1 MKTTFATTF
10 SIVGVLA
17 AGGIAFAV
25 NTSVLDTA
33 TNQFSA
39 SQAIEAEAAGIVP
52 TENVAVIA
60 QNQTLPVNG
69 LAATTSPAVVE
80 PTAIAVAPPAI
91 VETAYNIAG
100 VAVVTL
106 AQNGTSLSVAK
117 VAPAGDYTYSSTN
130 ETTSRVEVTF
140 RSGVKKIKFRAEIIG
155 DRIITSVL
163 NETAPATTAPRPRTQ
178 DDDEDDDNDEENERE
193 NNEDEGE
200 DDDD

>member
-39 SQAIEAEAAGIVP
+39 SQAIVAETAGIVP
-52 TENVAVIA
+52 AENAPVVVQNQASPSAAVI
-60 QNQTLPVNG
+60 
-69 LAATTSPAVVE
+69 E
-80 PTAIAVAPPAI
+80 PTATTVAPPAI

-106 AQNGTSLSVAK
+106 AQNGTSLSVAN
-117 VAPAGDYTYSSTN
+117 VAPAGDYTYSTMN
-130 ETTSRVEVTF
+130 ETASRVLVTF
-140 RSGVKKIKFRAEIIG
+140 TSGVKTMKFRAEIIG

-163 NETAPATTAPRPRTQ
+163 NETAPTATAPRPRTH
-178 DDDEDDDNDEENERE
+178 DEDDDDDNERE
-193 NNEDEGE
+193 NNENEGE

>member
-25 NTSVLDTA
+25 NTSVFDTA

-39 SQAIEAEAAGIVP
+39 SQALVAEVAGIVP
-52 TENVAVIA
+52 TENAPVVA
-60 QNQTLPVNG
+60 QNQTSLS
-69 LAATTSPAVVE
+69 TAVVE
-80 PTAIAVAPPAI
+80 PTAITVAPPAI

-106 AQNGTSLSVAK
+106 AQNGTSLLVAN
-117 VAPAGDYTYSSTN
+117 VAPAGDYAYSTVN
-130 ETTSRVEVTF
+130 ETASRVLVTF
-140 RSGVKKIKFRAEIIG
+140 TSGVKTMKFRAEIIG

-163 NETAPATTAPRPRTQ
+163 NETAPTATAPRPRTH
-178 DDDEDDDNDEENERE
+178 DEDDDDDNERE
-193 NNEDEGE
+193 NNENEGE

>member
-39 SQAIEAEAAGIVP
+39 SQAIVAETVGIVP
-52 TENVAVIA
+52 TEN
-60 QNQTLPVNG
+60 
-69 LAATTSPAVVE
+69 AVVVE
-80 PTAIAVAPPAI
+80 STAITVAPPAI

-106 AQNGTSLSVAK
+106 AQNGTSLSVAN
-117 VAPAGDYTYSSTN
+117 VAPAGDYSHSSIN
-130 ETTSRVEVTF
+130 ETASRVEVTF
-140 RSGVKKIKFRAEIIG
+140 KSGIKTMKFRAEIIG

-163 NETAPATTAPRPRTQ
+163 NETAPTATAPRPRTH
-178 DDDEDDDNDEENERE
+178 DEDDDEGDDDHDERE

>member
-1 MKTTFATTF
+1 MVKDMKTTFATTF

-25 NTSVLDTA
+25 NTSVLDNA

-39 SQAIEAEAAGIVP
+39 SQALEAEVAGIVL
-52 TENVAVIA
+52 A
-60 QNQTLPVNG
+60 QNSS
-69 LAATTSPAVVE
+69 TTD
-80 PTAIAVAPPAI
+80 PTAITVAPPAI

-106 AQNGTSLSVAK
+106 AQNGTSLSVAN
-117 VAPAGDYTYSSTN
+117 VAPAGDYTYSTVN
-130 ETTSRVEVTF
+130 ETASRVLVTF
-140 RSGVKKIKFRAEIIG
+140 TSGIKTMKFRAEIIG

-163 NETAPATTAPRPRTQ
+163 NETAPTATAPRPRTQ
-178 DDDEDDDNDEENERE
+178 DDDEDNERE
-193 NNEDEGE
+193 THENEGE

>member
-39 SQAIEAEAAGIVP
+39 SQAIVAETVGIVP
-52 TENVAVIA
+52 TEN
-60 QNQTLPVNG
+60 
-69 LAATTSPAVVE
+69 AVVVE
-80 PTAIAVAPPAI
+80 STAITVAPPAI

-106 AQNGTSLSVAK
+106 AQNVTSLSVAN
-117 VAPAGDYTYSSTN
+117 VAPAGDYTYSTVN
-130 ETTSRVEVTF
+130 ETASRVLVTF
-140 RSGVKKIKFRAEIIG
+140 TSGVKTMKFRAEIIG

-163 NETAPATTAPRPRTQ
+163 DETAPTATAPQSRTHN
-178 DDDEDDDNDEENERE
+178 EDDDDDNERE
-193 NNEDEGE
+193 NDENEGE

>member
-39 SQAIEAEAAGIVP
+39 SQALVAEVAGIVP
-52 TENVAVIA
+52 TENAPIVESTAV
-60 QNQTLPVNG
+60 T
-69 LAATTSPAVVE
+69 
-80 PTAIAVAPPAI
+80 VAPPAI

-100 VAVVTL
+100 VAVVML
-106 AQNGTSLSVAK
+106 SQNGTSLSVAN
-117 VAPAGDYTYSSTN
+117 VAPAGDYTYSTVN
-130 ETTSRVEVTF
+130 ETASRVLVTF
-140 RSGVKKIKFRAEIIG
+140 TSGVKTMKFRAEIIG

-163 NETAPATTAPRPRTQ
+163 NETAPTATAPRPRTH
-178 DDDEDDDNDEENERE
+178 DEDDDDDNERE
-193 NNEDEGE
+193 NNENEGE

>member
-39 SQAIEAEAAGIVP
+39 SQALVAEVAGIVP
-52 TENVAVIA
+52 TENAPIVESTAV
-60 QNQTLPVNG
+60 T
-69 LAATTSPAVVE
+69 
-80 PTAIAVAPPAI
+80 VAPPAI

-106 AQNGTSLSVAK
+106 SQNGTSLSVAN
-117 VAPAGDYTYSSTN
+117 VAPAGDYTYSTVN
-130 ETTSRVEVTF
+130 ETASRVLVTF
-140 RSGVKKIKFRAEIIG
+140 TSGVKTMKFRAEIIG

-163 NETAPATTAPRPRTQ
+163 NETAPTATAPRPRTHN
-178 DDDEDDDNDEENERE
+178 EDDDDDNERE
-193 NNEDEGE
+193 NNENEGE

>member
-39 SQAIEAEAAGIVP
+39 SQALVAEVAGIVP
-52 TENVAVIA
+52 TENA
-60 QNQTLPVNG
+60 P
-69 LAATTSPAVVE
+69 VVE
-80 PTAIAVAPPAI
+80 STAVTVAPPAI

-106 AQNGTSLSVAK
+106 SQNGTSLSVAN
-117 VAPAGDYTYSSTN
+117 VAPAGDYTYSTVN
-130 ETTSRVEVTF
+130 ETASRVLVTF
-140 RSGVKKIKFRAEIIG
+140 TSGVKTMKFRAEIIG

-163 NETAPATTAPRPRTQ
+163 NETAPTATAPRPRTH
-178 DDDEDDDNDEENERE
+178 DEDDDDDNERE
-193 NNEDEGE
+193 NNENEGE

>member
-39 SQAIEAEAAGIVP
+39 SQAIVAETAGIVP
-52 TENVAVIA
+52 TEN
-60 QNQTLPVNG
+60 
-69 LAATTSPAVVE
+69 AVVVE
-80 PTAIAVAPPAI
+80 STAITVAPPAI

-106 AQNGTSLSVAK
+106 AQNGTSLSVAN
-117 VAPAGDYTYSSTN
+117 VAPAGDYTYSTVN
-130 ETTSRVEVTF
+130 ETASRVLVTF
-140 RSGVKKIKFRAEIIG
+140 TSGVKTMKFRAEIIG

-163 NETAPATTAPRPRTQ
+163 NETAPTATAPRPRTHN
-178 DDDEDDDNDEENERE
+178 EDDDDDNERE
-193 NNEDEGE
+193 NNENEGE

>member
-39 SQAIEAEAAGIVP
+39 SQAIVAETVGIVP
-52 TENVAVIA
+52 TENA
-60 QNQTLPVNG
+60 P
-69 LAATTSPAVVE
+69 VVE
-80 PTAIAVAPPAI
+80 STAVTVAPPAI

-106 AQNGTSLSVAK
+106 SQNGTSLLVAN
-117 VAPAGDYTYSSTN
+117 VAPAGDYSYSTVN
-130 ETTSRVEVTF
+130 ETASRVLVTF
-140 RSGVKKIKFRAEIIG
+140 TSGVKTMKFRAEIIG

-163 NETAPATTAPRPRTQ
+163 NETAPTATAPRPRTHN
-178 DDDEDDDNDEENERE
+178 EDDDDDNERE
-193 NNEDEGE
+193 NDENEGE

>member
-39 SQAIEAEAAGIVP
+39 SQALVAEVAGIVP
-52 TENVAVIA
+52 TENA
-60 QNQTLPVNG
+60 P
-69 LAATTSPAVVE
+69 VVE
-80 PTAIAVAPPAI
+80 STAVTVAPPAI

-106 AQNGTSLSVAK
+106 SQNGASLSVVN
-117 VAPAGDYTYSSTN
+117 VAPASDYTYSSINQT
-130 ETTSRVEVTF
+130 ESRVEVTF
-140 RSGVKKIKFRAEIIG
+140 TSGVKTMKFRAEIIG

-163 NETAPATTAPRPRTQ
+163 NETAPPATAPLPRTH
-178 DDDEDDDNDEENERE
+178 DEDDENEDRE
-193 NNEDEGE
+193 NNDHEGE

>member
-25 NTSVLDTA
+25 NTSVLDNA

-39 SQAIEAEAAGIVP
+39 SQALEAEVAGIVP
-52 TENVAVIA
+52 TGIAAVVP
-60 QNQTLPVNG
+60 QNQTTPSAAIVDPV
-69 LAATTSPAVVE
+69 ATS
-80 PTAIAVAPPAI
+80 VAPPAI

-100 VAVVTL
+100 VGVVTL
-106 AQNGTSLSVAK
+106 AQNGTSLSVAN
-117 VAPAGDYTYSSTN
+117 VAPAGNYTNSTVN
-130 ETTSRVEVTF
+130 ETASRVLVTF
-140 RSGVKKIKFRAEIIG
+140 TSGIKTMKFRAEIIG

-163 NETAPATTAPRPRTQ
+163 NETAPTATAPRPRTQ
-178 DDDEDDDNDEENERE
+178 DEDKDDDEDNERE
-193 NNEDEGE
+193 NHENEGE

>member
-39 SQAIEAEAAGIVP
+39 SQAIVAETVGIVP
-52 TENVAVIA
+52 TENA
-60 QNQTLPVNG
+60 P
-69 LAATTSPAVVE
+69 VVE
-80 PTAIAVAPPAI
+80 STAVTVAPPAI
-91 VETAYNIAG
+91 LETAYNIAG

-106 AQNGTSLSVAK
+106 SQNGTSLLVAN
-117 VAPAGDYTYSSTN
+117 VAPAGDYTYSTVN
-130 ETTSRVEVTF
+130 ETASRVLVTF
-140 RSGVKKIKFRAEIIG
+140 TSGVKTMKFRAEIIG

-163 NETAPATTAPRPRTQ
+163 NETAPTATAPRPRTH
-178 DDDEDDDNDEENERE
+178 DDDDDDERE
-193 NNEDEGE
+193 NNENEGE

>member
-25 NTSVLDTA
+25 NTSVLDNA

-39 SQAIEAEAAGIVP
+39 SQALEAEVDGIVL
-52 TENVAVIA
+52 A
-60 QNQTLPVNG
+60 QNSS
-69 LAATTSPAVVE
+69 TTD
-80 PTAIAVAPPAI
+80 PTAITVAPPAI

-106 AQNGTSLSVAK
+106 AQNGTSLSVAN
-117 VAPAGDYTYSSTN
+117 VAPAGDYTYSTVN
-130 ETTSRVEVTF
+130 ETASRVLVTF
-140 RSGVKKIKFRAEIIG
+140 TSGIKTVKFRAEIIG

-163 NETAPATTAPRPRTQ
+163 NEPAPTATAPRPRTQ
-178 DDDEDDDNDEENERE
+178 DDDEDNEKETHEN
-193 NNEDEGE
+193 EGE

>member
-39 SQAIEAEAAGIVP
+39 SQAIVAETVGIVP
-52 TENVAVIA
+52 SENAPVVA
-60 QNQTLPVNG
+60 QNQTSLS
-69 LAATTSPAVVE
+69 TAVVE
-80 PTAIAVAPPAI
+80 PTATTIAPPAI
-91 VETAYNIAG
+91 LETAYNIAG

-106 AQNGTSLSVAK
+106 SQNGTSLLVAN
-117 VAPAGDYTYSSTN
+117 VAPAGDYTYSTVN
-130 ETTSRVEVTF
+130 ETASRVLVTF
-140 RSGVKKIKFRAEIIG
+140 TSGVKTMKFRAEIIG

-163 NETAPATTAPRPRTQ
+163 NETAPTATAPRPRTQ
-178 DDDEDDDNDEENERE
+178 DEDKDDDEDNERE
-193 NNEDEGE
+193 NHENEGE

>member
-39 SQAIEAEAAGIVP
+39 SQALVAEVAGIVP
-52 TENVAVIA
+52 TENA
-60 QNQTLPVNG
+60 P
-69 LAATTSPAVVE
+69 VVE
-80 PTAIAVAPPAI
+80 STAVTVAPPAI

-106 AQNGTSLSVAK
+106 SQNGTSLSVAN
-117 VAPAGDYTYSSTN
+117 VAPAGDYTYSTVN
-130 ETTSRVEVTF
+130 ETASRVLVTF
-140 RSGVKKIKFRAEIIG
+140 TSGVKTMKFRAEIIG

-163 NETAPATTAPRPRTQ
+163 NETAPTATAPRPRTH
-178 DDDEDDDNDEENERE
+178 DEDDDNERE
-193 NNEDEGE
+193 NNENEGE

>member
-39 SQAIEAEAAGIVP
+39 SQAIVAETVGIVP
-52 TENVAVIA
+52 TEN
-60 QNQTLPVNG
+60 
-69 LAATTSPAVVE
+69 AVVVE
-80 PTAIAVAPPAI
+80 STAITVAPPAI

-106 AQNGTSLSVAK
+106 SQNGTSLLVAN
-117 VAPAGDYTYSSTN
+117 VAPAGDYAYSTVN
-130 ETTSRVEVTF
+130 ETASRVLVTF
-140 RSGVKKIKFRAEIIG
+140 TSGVKTMKFRAEIIG

-163 NETAPATTAPRPRTQ
+163 NETAPTATAPRPRTHN
-178 DDDEDDDNDEENERE
+178 EDDDDDNERE
-193 NNEDEGE
+193 NDENEGE

>member
-39 SQAIEAEAAGIVP
+39 SQALVAEVAGIVP
-52 TENVAVIA
+52 TENA
-60 QNQTLPVNG
+60 P
-69 LAATTSPAVVE
+69 VVE
-80 PTAIAVAPPAI
+80 STAVTVAPPAI

-106 AQNGTSLSVAK
+106 SQNGTSLLVAN
-117 VAPAGDYTYSSTN
+117 VAPAGDYTYSTVN
-130 ETTSRVEVTF
+130 ETASRVLVTF
-140 RSGVKKIKFRAEIIG
+140 TSGVKTMKFRAEIIG

-163 NETAPATTAPRPRTQ
+163 NETAPTATAPRPRTHN
-178 DDDEDDDNDEENERE
+178 EDDDDDNERE
-193 NNEDEGE
+193 NNENEGE

>member
-33 TNQFSA
+33 TKQFSA
-39 SQAIEAEAAGIVP
+39 PQALVAETAGIVP
-52 TENVAVIA
+52 TENA
-60 QNQTLPVNG
+60 
-69 LAATTSPAVVE
+69 SVVE
-80 PTAIAVAPPAI
+80 STAITIAPPAI

-106 AQNGTSLSVAK
+106 AQNGTSLSVAN
-117 VAPAGDYTYSSTN
+117 VAPASDYTYSSIN
-130 ETTSRVEVTF
+130 ETESRVEVTF
-140 RSGVKKIKFRAEIIG
+140 KSGVKTMKFRAEIIG
-155 DRIITSVL
+155 DRIISSVL
-163 NETAPATTAPRPRTQ
+163 NETAPAATAPRPRTQ
-178 DDDEDDDNDEENERE
+178 DNERE
-193 NNEDEGE
+193 NHENEGE

>member
-39 SQAIEAEAAGIVP
+39 SQALVAEVAGIVP
-52 TENVAVIA
+52 TENA
-60 QNQTLPVNG
+60 P
-69 LAATTSPAVVE
+69 VVE
-80 PTAIAVAPPAI
+80 STAVTVAPPAI

-106 AQNGTSLSVAK
+106 SQNGTSLSVAN
-117 VAPAGDYTYSSTN
+117 VAPAGDYTYSTVN
-130 ETTSRVEVTF
+130 ETASRVLVTF
-140 RSGVKKIKFRAEIIG
+140 TSGVKTMKFRAEIIG

-163 NETAPATTAPRPRTQ
+163 NETAPTATAPRPRTHN
-178 DDDEDDDNDEENERE
+178 EDDDDDDERE
-193 NNEDEGE
+193 NNENEGE

>member
-25 NTSVLDTA
+25 KTSVLDTA

-39 SQAIEAEAAGIVP
+39 SQALVAEVAGIVP
-52 TENVAVIA
+52 TENA
-60 QNQTLPVNG
+60 P
-69 LAATTSPAVVE
+69 VVE
-80 PTAIAVAPPAI
+80 STAVTVAPPAI

-106 AQNGTSLSVAK
+106 SQNGTSLLVAN
-117 VAPAGDYTYSSTN
+117 VAPAGDYTYSTVN
-130 ETTSRVEVTF
+130 ETASRVLVTF
-140 RSGVKKIKFRAEIIG
+140 TSGVKTMKFRAEIIG
-155 DRIITSVL
+155 DRIITAVL
-163 NETAPATTAPRPRTQ
+163 NETAPTATAPRPRTHN
-178 DDDEDDDNDEENERE
+178 EDDDDDDERE
-193 NNEDEGE
+193 NNENEGE

>member
-39 SQAIEAEAAGIVP
+39 SQAIVAETAGIVS
-52 TENVAVIA
+52 TEN
-60 QNQTLPVNG
+60 
-69 LAATTSPAVVE
+69 AVVVE
-80 PTAIAVAPPAI
+80 STAITVAPPAI

-106 AQNGTSLSVAK
+106 SQNGTSLLVAN
-117 VAPAGDYTYSSTN
+117 VAPAGDYTYSTVN
-130 ETTSRVEVTF
+130 ETASRVLVTF
-140 RSGVKKIKFRAEIIG
+140 TSGVKTMKFRAEIIG
-155 DRIITSVL
+155 DRIISSVL
-163 NETAPATTAPRPRTQ
+163 NETAPTATAPRSRTHNE
-178 DDDEDDDNDEENERE
+178 DEDDDNERE
-193 NNEDEGE
+193 NNENEGE

>member
-39 SQAIEAEAAGIVP
+39 PQALVAETAGIVP
-52 TENVAVIA
+52 TEN
-60 QNQTLPVNG
+60 
-69 LAATTSPAVVE
+69 ATVVE
-80 PTAIAVAPPAI
+80 SAAITVAPPAI

-106 AQNGTSLSVAK
+106 AQNGTSLSVAN
-117 VAPAGDYTYSSTN
+117 VAPAGDYTYSSIN
-130 ETTSRVEVTF
+130 ETASRVEVTF
-140 RSGVKKIKFRAEIIG
+140 KSGIKTMKFRAEIIG

-178 DDDEDDDNDEENERE
+178 DEDDDNDEDEENERE

>member
-25 NTSVLDTA
+25 NTSVLDNA

-39 SQAIEAEAAGIVP
+39 SQALEAEVAGVVP
-52 TENVAVIA
+52 TENAAVVS
-60 QNQTLPVNG
+60 QNQTTPP
-69 LAATTSPAVVE
+69 TAVVE
-80 PTAIAVAPPAI
+80 PTATTVAPPAI

-106 AQNGTSLSVAK
+106 SQNGTSLSVAN
-117 VAPAGDYTYSSTN
+117 VAPAGDYTYSTVN
-130 ETTSRVEVTF
+130 ETASRVLVTF
-140 RSGVKKIKFRAEIIG
+140 TSGVKTMKFRAEIIG

-163 NETAPATTAPRPRTQ
+163 NETAPTATAPRPRTH
-178 DDDEDDDNDEENERE
+178 DEDDDDERE

>member
-39 SQAIEAEAAGIVP
+39 SQAIVAETVGIVP
-52 TENVAVIA
+52 SENA
-60 QNQTLPVNG
+60 P
-69 LAATTSPAVVE
+69 VVE
-80 PTAIAVAPPAI
+80 STAVTVAPPAI

-100 VAVVTL
+100 VAVVML
-106 AQNGTSLSVAK
+106 SQNGTSLSVAN
-117 VAPAGDYTYSSTN
+117 VAPAGDYTYSTVN
-130 ETTSRVEVTF
+130 ETASRVLVTF
-140 RSGVKKIKFRAEIIG
+140 TSGVKTMKFRAEIIG

-163 NETAPATTAPRPRTQ
+163 NETAPTATAPRPRTHN
-178 DDDEDDDNDEENERE
+178 EDDDDDNERE
-193 NNEDEGE
+193 NNENEGE

>member
-39 SQAIEAEAAGIVP
+39 SQAIVAETVGIVP
-52 TENVAVIA
+52 TENAPVAV
-60 QNQTLPVNG
+60 QNQ
-69 LAATTSPAVVE
+69 ASPSTAVVE
-80 PTAIAVAPPAI
+80 PTATTIAPPAI

-106 AQNGTSLSVAK
+106 SQNGTSLLVAN
-117 VAPAGDYTYSSTN
+117 VAPAGDYAYSTVN
-130 ETTSRVEVTF
+130 ETASRVLVTF
-140 RSGVKKIKFRAEIIG
+140 TSGVKTMKFRAEIIG

-163 NETAPATTAPRPRTQ
+163 NETAPTATAPRPRTH
-178 DDDEDDDNDEENERE
+178 DEDDDEGDDDHDERE

>member
-39 SQAIEAEAAGIVP
+39 SQALVAETASIVP
-52 TENVAVIA
+52 TEN
-60 QNQTLPVNG
+60 TP
-69 LAATTSPAVVE
+69 VVE
-80 PTAIAVAPPAI
+80 STAVTVAPPAI

-106 AQNGTSLSVAK
+106 AQNGNSLSVAN
-117 VAPAGDYTYSSTN
+117 VAPAGDYTYSSMNQT
-130 ETTSRVEVTF
+130 ESRVEVIFT
-140 RSGVKKIKFRAEIIG
+140 SGVNTMKFRAEIIG

-163 NETAPATTAPRPRTQ
+163 NETAPTATAPRPRTQ
-178 DDDEDDDNDEENERE
+178 DNDDDEDNERE
-193 NNEDEGE
+193 NNENEGE

>member
-39 SQAIEAEAAGIVP
+39 SQAIVAETVGIVP
-52 TENVAVIA
+52 TEN
-60 QNQTLPVNG
+60 
-69 LAATTSPAVVE
+69 AVVVE
-80 PTAIAVAPPAI
+80 STAITVAPPAI

-106 AQNGTSLSVAK
+106 SQNGTSLSVAN
-117 VAPAGDYTYSSTN
+117 VAPAGDYTYSTVN
-130 ETTSRVEVTF
+130 ETASRVLVTF
-140 RSGVKKIKFRAEIIG
+140 TSGVKTMKFRAEIIG

-163 NETAPATTAPRPRTQ
+163 NETAPTATAPRPRTHN
-178 DDDEDDDNDEENERE
+178 EDDDDDNERE
-193 NNEDEGE
+193 NDENEGE

>member
-39 SQAIEAEAAGIVP
+39 SQAIVAETVGIVP
-52 TENVAVIA
+52 TEN
-60 QNQTLPVNG
+60 
-69 LAATTSPAVVE
+69 AVVVE
-80 PTAIAVAPPAI
+80 STAITVAPPAI

-106 AQNGTSLSVAK
+106 AQNGTSLSVAN
-117 VAPAGDYTYSSTN
+117 VAPAGDYTYSTMN
-130 ETTSRVEVTF
+130 ETASRVLVTF
-140 RSGVKKIKFRAEIIG
+140 TSGVKTMKFRAEIIG

-163 NETAPATTAPRPRTQ
+163 NETAPTATAPRPRTH
-178 DDDEDDDNDEENERE
+178 DEDDDDDNERE
-193 NNEDEGE
+193 NNENEGE

>member
-39 SQAIEAEAAGIVP
+39 SQAIVAETVGIVP
-52 TENVAVIA
+52 SENAPVVA
-60 QNQTLPVNG
+60 QNQTSLS
-69 LAATTSPAVVE
+69 TAVVE
-80 PTAIAVAPPAI
+80 PTATTIAPPAI

-106 AQNGTSLSVAK
+106 SQNGTSLLVAN
-117 VAPAGDYTYSSTN
+117 VAPAGDYSYSTVN
-130 ETTSRVEVTF
+130 ETASRVLVTF
-140 RSGVKKIKFRAEIIG
+140 TSGVKTMKFRAEIIG

-163 NETAPATTAPRPRTQ
+163 NETAPTATAPRPRTQ
-178 DDDEDDDNDEENERE
+178 DNDKDNNERE
-193 NNEDEGE
+193 NHENEGE

>member
-25 NTSVLDTA
+25 NTSVLDNA

-39 SQAIEAEAAGIVP
+39 SQALEAEVAGIVL
-52 TENVAVIA
+52 A
-60 QNQTLPVNG
+60 QNSS
-69 LAATTSPAVVE
+69 TTD
-80 PTAIAVAPPAI
+80 PTAITVAPPAI

-106 AQNGTSLSVAK
+106 AQNGTSLSVAN
-117 VAPAGDYTYSSTN
+117 VAPAGDYTYSTIN
-130 ETTSRVEVTF
+130 ETVSRVLVTF
-140 RSGVKKIKFRAEIIG
+140 TSGIKTMKFRAEIIG

-163 NETAPATTAPRPRTQ
+163 NETAPTATAPRPRTQ
-178 DDDEDDDNDEENERE
+178 DDDEDNERE
-193 NNEDEGE
+193 NHENEGE

>member
-25 NTSVLDTA
+25 NTSVLDA
-33 TNQFSA
+33 ASNQFSA
-39 SQAIEAEAAGIVP
+39 SQALVAETVGIIP
-52 TENVAVIA
+52 TENA
-60 QNQTLPVNG
+60 
-69 LAATTSPAVVE
+69 AVVE

-106 AQNGTSLSVAK
+106 AQSGTSLSVAN
-117 VAPAGDYTYSSTN
+117 VVPAGDYTYSSIN
-130 ETTSRVEVTF
+130 ETASRVEVTF
-140 RSGVKKIKFRAEIIG
+140 NSGVKTMKFRAEIIG

-163 NETAPATTAPRPRTQ
+163 NETAPVATAPRPRTHNE
-178 DDDEDDDNDEENERE
+178 DDDEDNKRE
-193 NNEDEGE
+193 NHENEGE